1 MPRLTVRT
9 AWFVRALRLRTVSDD
24 CSNLLMPR
32 VRGLRL
38 RTVSD
43 DVRALRLRTV
53 SDDCSNLLMPRVRG
67 PRLRTVSD
75 DCLITVSAR
84 LCACQRALI
93 CMLVGVVQ
101 LD

>member
-1 MPRLTVRT
+1 MIITDVISVSLAVPRLTVRT
-9 AWFVRALRLRTVSDD
+9 AWFVHALRLCTVSDD

-43 DVRALRLRTV
+43 D
-53 SDDCSNLLMPRVRG
+53 
-67 PRLRTVSD
+67 
-75 DCLITVSAR
+75 CLITVSAH